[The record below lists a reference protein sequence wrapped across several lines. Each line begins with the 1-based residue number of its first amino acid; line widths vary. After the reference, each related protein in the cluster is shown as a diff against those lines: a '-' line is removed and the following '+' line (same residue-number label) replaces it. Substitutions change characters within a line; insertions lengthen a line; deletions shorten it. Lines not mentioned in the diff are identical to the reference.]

1 MVDERLLADVVHKIK
16 NSLGGIG
23 GFATLLERD
32 LEPDDPKMRLTKRIQ
47 DGVTGVNDL
56 VIDLMTLVRNDKPEK
71 EKVRLVHVLKS
82 VWRNFSEEKNR
93 EKEHVIQSEDPKDKM
108 EMTAD
113 LQMMKK
119 MIHHAVQFS
128 ETVGS
133 RMESIFVGSHRKGR
147 VTLEFRFLNGATK
160 GKPVED
166 VHKFLENGEPIGA
179 RLSLAIVHKMAK
191 LHGGKVALLSRENNQ
206 KALAIQLSKRSE
218 K

>member
-1 MVDERLLADVVHKIK
+1 MIDESLLADVAHKIK

-32 LEPDDPKMRLTKRIQ
+32 LEPGDPKMRLTKRIQ
-47 DGVTGVNDL
+47 DGVTGVNDI

-71 EKVRLVHVLKS
+71 VKVRLVNVLKS
-82 VWRNFSEEKNR
+82 VWRNFAEEKSR
-93 EKEHVIQSEDPKDKM
+93 EGEDIIHSEGPKDSI

-113 LQMMKK
+113 LHMMKK
-119 MIHHAVQFS
+119 MIHHAVQFT

-133 RMESIFVGSHRKGR
+133 RMESIFVGSPRKGR
-147 VTLEFRFLNGATK
+147 VRLEFHFLNGASK
-160 GKPVED
+160 GKQVEN
-166 VHKFLENGEPIGA
+166 VRKFLENGEPIKA

-191 LHGGKVALLSRENNQ
+191 LHGGKVSLLANENNR
-206 KALAIQLSKRSE
+206 KVLAIQLSKRSE

>member
-32 LEPDDPKMRLTKRIQ
+32 LEPNDPKMRLTKRIQ

-71 EKVRLVHVLKS
+71 EKVRLMHVLKS

-93 EKEHVIQSEDPKDKM
+93 EKEHVIQSEDPRDKM

-113 LQMMKK
+113 PQMMKK
-119 MIHHAVQFS
+119 MIHHAVQFT
-128 ETVGS
+128 EALGS
-133 RMESIFVGSHRKGR
+133 RMESIFVGSQRKGR
-147 VTLEFRFLNGATK
+147 VTLEFRFLNGTTK
-160 GKPVED
+160 GKSVED

-179 RLSLAIVHKMAK
+179 RLSLAIVHKIAK
-191 LHGGKVALLSRENNQ
+191 LHGGKVSLLSCENNQ